1 MWARWAVRL
10 AAAVTARGAGQP
22 TPPLAYRAL
31 ATRVT
36 IHLLAH
42 GVWETGD
49 ESWREVLAKLA
60 ASLVPGPDD
69 DEPGQVGQL
78 AAALAAL
85 CMGLLRSGASMTGGS
100 QQGALAARTWRSV
113 QPLVAD
119 ADPDL
124 VADLLMPPV
133 HAHAVTLNQSELEE
147 IILLAMDDDPTAVLT
162 AELAGRGWHLESDGL
177 LYRVTGPFT
186 NPVSAA
192 AQVATQLGRRLGA
205 VLVHAQAGDRWAFI
219 AWRSPDLVL
228 ASVPGHAWR
237 MYRID
242 GAANP
247 ESRFAGGDG
256 ITAVG
261 MIGRP
266 VPFAKGLP
274 PAALEVLSAA
284 GADPVEILTQV
295 ISSRPKPS

>member
-1 MWARWAVRL
+1 VRL
-10 AAAVTARGAGQP
+10 AAAVTGPGVGQP
-22 TPPLAYRAL
+22 PAPLAYRAL
-31 ATRVT
+31 VTRIV

-42 GVWETGD
+42 GVWEAGD
-49 ESWREVLAKLA
+49 ESWREVLARLA
-60 ASLVPGPDD
+60 VSLVPGPDD
-69 DEPGQVGQL
+69 DEPGQVRQL

-85 CMGLLRSGASMTGGS
+85 CMGLLRGGASMTGGS
-100 QQGALAARTWRSV
+100 PHGALAARTWSRL

-219 AWRSPDLVL
+219 AWRSPDLLL

-237 MYRID
+237 QYRID
-242 GAANP
+242 GGATP
-247 ESRFAGGDG
+247 ESRFGGGEG
-256 ITAVG
+256 IAAVG

-274 PAALEVLSAA
+274 PAALELLTAA
-284 GADPVEILTQV
+284 GADPVEILTRV
-295 ISSRPKPS
+295 ISTRSTPS